1 MTVHDSSAAEDALR
15 IDIVSDFSCP
25 WCYVGKRRIAAAI
38 EVWQASNPD
47 APAPIVRWLPYQLH
61 PEVPAG
67 GTSRREYQHQRAGPE
82 GPDPRKHE
90 YIAALAWKLGL
101 PLAFDKIAVQPNT
114 TLAHRLTVLAVREG
128 RQDEVVEALFSAF
141 FVEGRNISDSATL
154 VDIGETAGLERSTV
168 AAYLE
173 SDEDSHVVSRLE
185 FEARVAGID
194 TVPFFVFNRKVGVPG
209 AHEVK
214 VLVEAM
220 EQAAA
225 SEDTLAAGVE

>member
-1 MTVHDSSAAEDALR
+1 MSFEEPLR

-25 WCYVGKRRIAAAI
+25 WCYIGKRRIASAI
-38 EVWQASNPD
+38 EVWHASNPD
-47 APAPIVRWLPYQLH
+47 AAAPIVRWLPYQLH
-61 PEVPAG
+61 PEVPGG
-67 GTSRREYQHQRAGPE
+67 GTSRREYQQQKAGPE

-90 YIAALAWKLGL
+90 HIAALAWKLGL
-101 PLAFDKIAVQPNT
+101 HLAFEKIAVQPNT

-128 RQDEVVEALFSAF
+128 RQDEVVEGLFSAF

-154 VDIGETAGLERSTV
+154 ADIGEAAGLERAQV

-173 SDEDSHVVSRLE
+173 SDEDAHVVSRLD

-220 EQAAA
+220 EQAAGA
-225 SEDTLAAGVE
+225 DALAAGVE